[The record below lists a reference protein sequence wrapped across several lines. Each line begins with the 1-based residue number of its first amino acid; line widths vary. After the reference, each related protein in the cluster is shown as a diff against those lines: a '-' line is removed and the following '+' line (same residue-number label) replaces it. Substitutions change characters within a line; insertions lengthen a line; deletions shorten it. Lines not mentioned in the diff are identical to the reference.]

1 MDREEGTRSI
11 GCFSREAQSVRQ
23 RGRISAES
31 SSPLLFF
38 DTSTRTARIASPLVQ
53 SSSAHSPHPPHETS
67 QLAMTRSSHHHKEVP
82 HNLRSNYMPLKK
94 EGSGRANWGSDH
106 DDIVEGIALARSD
119 DWISHSPADVG
130 AHKLSI
136 SPPTSPSLA
145 DTAARTEDPAPSAS
159 A

>member
-1 MDREEGTRSI
+1 
-11 GCFSREAQSVRQ
+11 
-23 RGRISAES
+23 
-31 SSPLLFF
+31 
-38 DTSTRTARIASPLVQ
+38 
-53 SSSAHSPHPPHETS
+53 
-67 QLAMTRSSHHHKEVP
+67 MTRSSHHHKEVP

-130 AHKLSI
+130 AHKISI

-145 DTAARTEDPAPSAS
+145 DTAAKSADPAPSAS

>member
-1 MDREEGTRSI
+1 L
-11 GCFSREAQSVRQ
+11 AQQGSKHVR
-23 RGRISAES
+23 RVLHCHLVELAAVLFTSLYILSTALYACATLETYM
-31 SSPLLFF
+31 SPP
-38 DTSTRTARIASPLVQ
+38 S

>member
-1 MDREEGTRSI
+1 
-11 GCFSREAQSVRQ
+11 
-23 RGRISAES
+23 
-31 SSPLLFF
+31 
-38 DTSTRTARIASPLVQ
+38 
-53 SSSAHSPHPPHETS
+53 
-67 QLAMTRSSHHHKEVP
+67 
-82 HNLRSNYMPLKK
+82 MPLKK

-145 DTAARTEDPAPSAS
+145 DTAVKTEDPAPSAS